1 MINVAKKNP
10 YVFTIGF
17 DETDPVHVRAAEI
30 LNGTKKKAQLIA
42 AAILSYVDGDDL
54 EGIPDFHVEALE
66 PLLEKLIQKELK
78 KVMRDQLTSSDDKM
92 AQLSESVLDLS
103 PEEKRIEMDESITQ
117 NIMDAMDVFR
127 RNC

>member
-1 MINVAKKNP
+1 MAKKNP

-42 AAILSYVDGDDL
+42 AAILSYVDGADL
-54 EGIPDFHVEALE
+54 EKIPDFHVEALE

-78 KVMRDQLTSSDDKM
+78 KPWAGAWQSLLVRKISLQIQFWIFHLK
-92 AQLSESVLDLS
+92 
-103 PEEKRIEMDESITQ
+103 KRKWMK
-117 NIMDAMDVFR
+117 A
-127 RNC
+127 